1 MIYVTEN
8 VREVL
13 QEMYFQAW
21 QCPGQ
26 LRAGKPK
33 LSQNWLNAFP
43 NLQTKIGSMLFP
55 IFNPKLVQCFSQF
68 SSQNWSNPFPNLPR
82 LIVWGRHVLSQI
94 PLLLLD
100 EQRGFLPFTIPVEVM
115 PWTLLLKSGHLLIGF
130 HGVRLVLIWCFVIPW
145 SWSFWSWLV
154 ACHSATP
161 ALSQAQSSY
170 VTWKTDWERGRE
182 SRSSCH
188 LCLWFTQFHSND
200 VILIWYKP
208 CDKL

>member
-55 IFNPKLVQCFSQF
+55 IFNPKLVQCFSQS
-68 SSQNWSNPFPNLPR
+68 SSQNWFSPFPIFKPKLVQSFSQPSKAHSLRQTCFKPDSIAAVRWAKGIFALYHTSRGNALNTVAEIR
-82 LIVWGRHVLSQI
+82 AFADWLSWCQASSYLMFCHTMVMVILVLAGCLSQCDASFVTGSKF
-94 PLLLLD
+94 LCYMKDRLRKR
-100 EQRGFLPFTIPVEVM
+100 QR
-115 PWTLLLKSGHLLIGF
+115 K
-130 HGVRLVLIWCFVIPW
+130 
-145 SWSFWSWLV
+145 
-154 ACHSATP
+154 
-161 ALSQAQSSY
+161 
-170 VTWKTDWERGRE
+170 
-182 SRSSCH
+182 
-188 LCLWFTQFHSND
+188 
-200 VILIWYKP
+200 
-208 CDKL
+208 

>member
-115 PWTLLLKSGHLLIGF
+115 PWTLAEIRAFADWLSWCQASAYLMFCHTMVMVI
-130 HGVRLVLIWCFVIPW
+130 LVLAGC
-145 SWSFWSWLV
+145 
-154 ACHSATP
+154 
-161 ALSQAQSSY
+161 LSQCDAGF
-170 VTWKTDWERGRE
+170 VTGSKF
-182 SRSSCH
+182 
-188 LCLWFTQFHSND
+188 LCYMKDRLRKRQR
-200 VILIWYKP
+200 K
-208 CDKL
+208 